1 MDPLGRGNAMRTVPP
16 LCYEARLVAGFA
28 GLLPC
33 LGLPAYAVLSRL
45 LWGRFDAEIPLP
57 MIVNAFEIILPLAA
71 GLSAAHLMTI
81 ETEEGFSEL
90 RRSYPESRLCLPLLR
105 SGSALGF
112 LFLALTVGAFA
123 FPFLWGAYDVF
134 AAVLPSLAPALFL
147 TGLSLLIGGLSRS
160 YWAAAGVVLVYWFLE
175 LQTRGKISG
184 TLFLF
189 ATVWNWR
196 EVSYPLNRSLLAGLG
211 FAFFVINAAWYAYR
225 NGGSIRRSAL
235 GER

>member
-1 MDPLGRGNAMRTVPP
+1 MRTKSP
-16 LCYEARLVAGFA
+16 LYYETRLVAGLA

-33 LGLPAYAVLSRL
+33 LGLPAFAVLSRL
-45 LWGRFDAEIPLP
+45 LWGRFDTEMPLP

-71 GLSAAHLMTI
+71 GQSAAHLMTI
-81 ETEEGFSEL
+81 ETEEGFAEL
-90 RRSYPESRLCLPLLR
+90 RRSYPESRLRLPLLR
-105 SGSALGF
+105 SGAALAF
-112 LFLALTVGAFA
+112 LFLALTLGAFA
-123 FPFLWGAYDVF
+123 FHFLWGPYDVF

-147 TGLSLLIGGLSRS
+147 TGLSLLIGGLSHS

-235 GER
+235 GKR

>member
-1 MDPLGRGNAMRTVPP
+1 MRMAPP

-45 LWGRFDAEIPLP
+45 LWGRFDAEMPLP
-57 MIVNAFEIILPLAA
+57 MIVNAFEVILPLAA

-81 ETEEGFSEL
+81 ETEEGFDEL
-90 RRSYPESRLCLPLLR
+90 RRSYPESRLHLPLLR
-105 SGSALGF
+105 SGAALAF
-112 LFLALTVGAFA
+112 LLLALTLGAFA
-123 FPFLWGAYDVF
+123 FHFIWGPYEIL
-134 AAVLPSLAPALFL
+134 AAVLPSLAPSLFL

-160 YWAAAGVVLVYWFLE
+160 YWAAAGIVLVYWFLE

-184 TLFLF
+184 ALFLF
-189 ATVWNWR
+189 LTVWNWR
-196 EVSYPLNRSLLAGLG
+196 EVSYPLNRSLLTGLG
-211 FAFFVINAAWYAYR
+211 FAFFAINAAWYAYL
-225 NGGSIRRSAL
+225 NGGSIRRSAI

>member
-1 MDPLGRGNAMRTVPP
+1 MRTKSP
-16 LCYEARLVAGFA
+16 LYYETRLVAGLA

-33 LGLPAYAVLSRL
+33 LGLPAFAVLSRL
-45 LWGRFDAEIPLP
+45 LWGRFDAEMPLP
-57 MIVNAFEIILPLAA
+57 MIVNAFEIILPLGA

-81 ETEEGFSEL
+81 ETEEGFAEL
-90 RRSYPESRLCLPLLR
+90 RRSYPESRLRLPLLR
-105 SGSALGF
+105 SGAALAF
-112 LFLALTVGAFA
+112 LFLALTLGAFA
-123 FPFLWGAYDVF
+123 FHFLWGPYDVF

-147 TGLSLLIGGLSRS
+147 TGLSLLIGGLSHS

-235 GER
+235 GKR